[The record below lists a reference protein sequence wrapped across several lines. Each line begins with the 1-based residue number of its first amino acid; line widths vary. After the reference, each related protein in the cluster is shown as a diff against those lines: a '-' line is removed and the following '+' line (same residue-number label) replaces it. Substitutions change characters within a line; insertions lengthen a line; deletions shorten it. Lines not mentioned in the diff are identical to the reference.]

1 MSSAFGISEDD
12 VFSVLLDKDV
22 RLEDHII
29 RQLFDELDTDAVAQ
43 AAMDSGDDMDEQT
56 MVAYEEIWTQL
67 QGMDPVKAWLA
78 KNRAETLEETLPPSR
93 PAPGPRL

>member
-12 VFSVLLDKDV
+12 VFSVLLSKEI
-22 RLEDHII
+22 RLEDHIVS
-29 RQLFDELDTDAVAQ
+29 QLFDDLDADAVAE

-56 MVAYEEIWTQL
+56 MGAYEEIWTQL
-67 QGMDPVKAWLA
+67 QDMDPVKAWLA

>member
-12 VFSVLLDKDV
+12 VFSVLLSKEI
-22 RLEDHII
+22 RLEDHIVS
-29 RQLFDELDTDAVAQ
+29 QLFDDLDADAVAE

-56 MVAYEEIWTQL
+56 MGAYEEIWRQL
-67 QGMDPVKAWLA
+67 QEMDPIKAWLA
-78 KNRAETLEETLPPSR
+78 KNRAEALEETLPPSR